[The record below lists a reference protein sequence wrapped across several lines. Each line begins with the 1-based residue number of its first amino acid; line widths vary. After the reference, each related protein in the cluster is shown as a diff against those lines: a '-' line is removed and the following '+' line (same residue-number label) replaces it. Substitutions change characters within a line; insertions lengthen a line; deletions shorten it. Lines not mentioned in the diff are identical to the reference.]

1 MQLEL
6 SSFLPLEKS
15 SMVLLW
21 YVLLTMKLSSFYGT
35 SYRGLLNLNLIV
47 ANIVLLYNYV
57 DSMFNYNTIVGFL

>member
-1 MQLEL
+1 
-6 SSFLPLEKS
+6 
-15 SMVLLW
+15 MVLLW